1 MSAPPALTGDL
12 DKVGLRRRPTDDKV
26 KLLGDIKDRKR
37 KDNVRS
43 RSSKEKINIHK
54 RCQAWRMV
62 MFSCLGSDT
71 GILLALLDRLPN
83 VLPVAESSSGRFYPS
98 THHYHSLPP
107 ILRSAVKLDSRDT
120 PPPLHFSPVTS
131 EQERSSTAE
140 TTPIGTPNTTFDTA
154 FRRRSVDRDR
164 DLLSSYYR
172 KTPAFAG
179 STSSYVD
186 SALLES
192 DVEDSSFPLFQDP
205 STPDH
210 NMDIHPAIAPRRHLT
225 SNLTSALQSTSG
237 NETRPTPAV
246 NISNGKG
253 PHTGFAHRDSLSSA
267 LAASGSH
274 YGSDTHPM
282 SMGSGNRERPR
293 RESLAGSMV
302 SGMSWG
308 GLSVGSWVRDEIIMQ
323 GSSPFV
329 QQSPSFH
336 SSSYIP
342 KLEANFMKDFSC
354 CDQTMASLHD
364 LLQHYEEVHAES
376 LQQQNKLN
384 QSAALPDNKAA
395 IASNTANAVRQGTH
409 QQTQNPTRNTSPSQ
423 LKQTSADAQIR
434 SNPVTPKVQQAQP
447 VTNNFTSSQHHPSLD
462 MDTVQDMEMDDVDY
476 DPQPNSTANDPW
488 GMSNQ
493 SRMMQRSQFGQPASA
508 RIPRLE
514 TSALNLGNPLQQ
526 HQGLRNSNP
535 TTPVTASRNGN
546 PYHNNP
552 TVSSVN
558 TPTLTAHPM
567 QQQCYMPTPD
577 SSAPVSPGD
586 MDGDFMGDLGGTT
599 SMGARNQFDAFGN
612 FQFGNGDGMLDL
624 CIDEP
629 AKRLYNANGDYNSNV
644 PLQQTNA
651 LKLGD
656 AQYSE
661 NSEIART
668 IRERQKQ
675 AGIPD
680 GGSGPNDGIPKPYH
694 CPVLGCE
701 KAYKN
706 HNGLKYH
713 KTHGHNTQA
722 LHDNSDGTFS
732 IVDPE
737 TSAPYPGTLGMQ
749 KHKPHQ
755 CDICG
760 KRYKN
765 LNGLKYHK
773 THTRGCQERGSPA
786 LESSKMQSKPPPVL
800 NVPNYSQGASNAA
813 NVSGIG
819 VNINAAPSNA
829 GLPGIDEDMIM

>member
-1 MSAPPALTGDL
+1 PLVASTLPTTVAAQHRVILNHSTLFPP
-12 DKVGLRRRPTDDKV
+12 
-26 KLLGDIKDRKR
+26 
-37 KDNVRS
+37 
-43 RSSKEKINIHK
+43 
-54 RCQAWRMV
+54 
-62 MFSCLGSDT
+62 F
-71 GILLALLDRLPN
+71 
-83 VLPVAESSSGRFYPS
+83 
-98 THHYHSLPP
+98 
-107 ILRSAVKLDSRDT
+107 LRSAVKLDFRDT

-140 TTPIGTPNTTFDTA
+140 TTPIGTPNTFDTT
-154 FRRRSVDRDR
+154 FRRRSIERDR
-164 DLLSSYYR
+164 DLLSSYHR

-192 DVEDSSFPLFQDP
+192 DIDDSTFPLFQDP
-205 STPDH
+205 SASDH
-210 NMDIHPAIAPRRHLT
+210 NMDIHPAVAPRRHLT

-253 PHTGFAHRDSLSSA
+253 SHGGCGHRDSLSSG
-267 LAASGSH
+267 LAASGSL
-274 YGSDTHPM
+274 YGSGTHPI
-282 SMGSGNRERPR
+282 SMGSATRERPR

-308 GLSVGSWVRDEIIMQ
+308 GISVGSWVRDEYEIPRFARNLLLTSPRIIMQ
-323 GSSPFV
+323 GSSPFP

-342 KLEANFMKDFSC
+342 KLEANFMKDFAC
-354 CDQTMASLHD
+354 CGLIMASLHE
-364 LLQHYEEVHAES
+364 LLHHYEENHTES
-376 LQQQNKLN
+376 LQQRTNLGH
-384 QSAALPDNKAA
+384 STALPDNKAA
-395 IASNTANAVRQGTH
+395 IASNTANAVRQSAH
-409 QQTQNPTRNTSPSQ
+409 QQMQNPVQNTGPPH
-423 LKQTSADAQIR
+423 LTQTSADAQTQ
-434 SNPVTPKVQQAQP
+434 SNPVTPKVPKAQP
-447 VTNNFTSSQHHPSLD
+447 VNNNFTASQHHPSLD
-462 MDTVQDMEMDDVDY
+462 MDAVQDMEMDDVDY
-476 DPQPNSTANDPW
+476 NPQPGSTANDQW
-488 GMSNQ
+488 GMPNQ
-493 SRMMQRSQFGQPASA
+493 SRMMQRSHFGQPASA
-508 RIPRLE
+508 RVPPLN
-514 TSALNLGNPLQQ
+514 TSALNMGNPLQQ
-526 HQGLRNSNP
+526 IQGLRNSNP

-546 PYHNNP
+546 LYHNNP

-567 QQQCYMPTPD
+567 QQRSYMPTPD
-577 SSAPVSPGD
+577 SSAPVSPGE
-586 MDGDFMGDLGGTT
+586 MDGDFVGDLGGV
-599 SMGARNQFDAFGN
+599 SDVGARNQFDAFGN
-612 FQFGNGDGMLDL
+612 FQFGNGGGMLDL

-629 AKRLYNANGDYNSNV
+629 AKRLYNANGDYNSSI
-644 PLQQTNA
+644 PPQQTNA
-651 LKLGD
+651 SKLGD

-694 CPVLGCE
+694 CPVIGCE

-722 LHDNSDGTFS
+722 LHDNQDGTFS

-737 TSAPYPGTLGMQ
+737 TSAPYPGTEGMQ
-749 KHKPHQ
+749 KHKPYQ
-755 CDICG
+755 CNTCG

-773 THTRGCQERGSPA
+773 THTKGCQEPEP
-786 LESSKMQSKPPPVL
+786 LINDTENSKMQSKPPPSL
-800 NVPNYSQGASNAA
+800 NVPNYSQAG
-813 NVSGIG
+813 
-819 VNINAAPSNA
+819 SNA
-829 GLPGIDEDMIM
+829 GNIMNANAGNPNSALGDIDEEMIM